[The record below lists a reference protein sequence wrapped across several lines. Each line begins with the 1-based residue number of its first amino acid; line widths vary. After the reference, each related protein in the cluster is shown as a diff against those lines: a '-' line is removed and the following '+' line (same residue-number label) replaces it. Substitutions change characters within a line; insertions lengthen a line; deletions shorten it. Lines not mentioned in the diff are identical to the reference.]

1 MSFCANCGGK
11 LGAGA
16 RFCNGCGKP
25 VQAPSCYQCE
35 KPIAGKVLNVG
46 TAPPLFCFYFLAELT
61 PSGRA
66 ADGEPTCEKCNA
78 EMDAA
83 IGQALTNAQSEHSKY
98 GGFIDR
104 KYSPLLLCTCSVVHA
119 FKMYVVW

>member
-35 KPIAGKVLNVG
+35 KPIAGKVLNV
-46 TAPPLFCFYFLAELT
+46 
-61 PSGRA
+61 
-66 ADGEPTCEKCNA
+66 DGEPTCEKCNA

-104 KYSPLLLCTCSVVHA
+104 K
-119 FKMYVVW
+119 F